1 MTSSHGFPLFISEG
15 KVQTHE
21 VAVAALVL
29 ASPGCP
35 RGSESREL
43 LMPGKTG
50 AAVHERVVAV
60 PKRERVD
67 VSQIGWVTGQGLLRH
82 SH

>member
-1 MTSSHGFPLFISEG
+1 
-15 KVQTHE
+15 
-21 VAVAALVL
+21 
-29 ASPGCP
+29 
-35 RGSESREL
+35 
-43 LMPGKTG
+43 MPGKTG